1 MISSLGLV
9 AGEASGD
16 LLAARMLA
24 GLQAVAPVDSRGIAG
39 NRLIEQG
46 MQAWHHVDELSV
58 RGYVEVIRHLPR
70 LLKLRADLARKMIA
84 WHPSV
89 FVGVDAPDFNIALET
104 KLRANGL
111 KTVHFIGPSVWA
123 WRYERIRKVKEAA
136 DHVLLVFP
144 FEKAIY
150 DKEGIPATYVG
161 HPLADVV
168 DVPYI
173 TPSQPQIVAL
183 LPGSRADEISA
194 MGLTFL
200 KTAAILLARHP
211 QLCFILP
218 AASDAIK
225 SQLNGF
231 LNSSPELKAQ
241 LEGRLNITDGQSHD
255 ALAKATTV
263 LVASGTATLEAA
275 LFKRPMVIAYKMPWL
290 SYRLMKDKGYK
301 PYVGLPNILADDWL
315 VPEFIQAAATPEA
328 LANALSDQLDNPAL
342 QRKLIDRF
350 SEIHISLKRDC
361 PTQAAQVLLDL
372 AQRL

>member
-16 LLAARMLA
+16 LLGARMLS
-24 GLQAVAPVDSRGIAG
+24 GLQTVATVDARGIAG
-39 NRLIEQG
+39 NKLIEQG

-84 WHPSV
+84 WRPDV

-104 KLRANGL
+104 KLRASGL

-123 WRYERIRKVKEAA
+123 WRYERIRKVKVAA

-150 DKEGIPATYVG
+150 DKEGIPSTYVG
-161 HPLADVV
+161 HPLADLIA
-168 DVPYI
+168 VPYI
-173 TPSQPQIVAL
+173 TPSAPQIVAL
-183 LPGSRADEISA
+183 MPGSRADEISA

-200 KTAAILLARHP
+200 QTAAILSQRQAELR
-211 QLCFILP
+211 FILP
-218 AASDAIK
+218 AASAVLK
-225 SQLNGF
+225 KQLNDL
-231 LNSSPELKAQ
+231 LNATPTIKAQ
-241 LEGRLNITDGQSHD
+241 LEGRLTITDGQSHE

-315 VPEFIQAAATPEA
+315 VPEFIQESATPEA
-328 LANALSDQLDNPAL
+328 LAKALSDQLDNPAL
-342 QRKLIDRF
+342 QRKLIDSF
-350 SEIHISLKRDC
+350 SEMHISLRRDC
-361 PTQAAQVLLDL
+361 PTKAAEVLLDL
-372 AQRL
+372 ESSQ